1 MRTLYSIVS
10 RGEGLEKNAEKIRVL
25 LHMWDFFCNFALD
38 FDKHLMKRFIFL
50 SFVSAWMSMYCLP
63 AFGWGQE
70 GHRIIAKIAY
80 DNLDK
85 KAKKAVDQILGEGGI
100 VYWSNWPDEIKS
112 DTIYPQSISD
122 GWHYPDFAGNMSDSL
137 VADALIHYPA
147 EGGNLYRAL
156 DSLVREMENGKLKI
170 ENCEHTLRFIVHLSG
185 DRYCPMHM
193 AHMDDKGGNAV
204 KMKWFG
210 RETNLHSVWDTKL
223 IESQGYS
230 YTEYAEKL
238 EHEYANKKKEIE
250 KATDTELLLMS
261 YHVTE
266 DIYRYQESW
275 DGNTYHYIYR
285 WRQPMEWQ
293 LYVAGIRLAKLLNSI
308 F

>member
-1 MRTLYSIVS
+1 MQRIFDSSI
-10 RGEGLEKNAEKIRVL
+10 
-25 LHMWDFFCNFALD
+25 
-38 FDKHLMKRFIFL
+38 MKRTISIFL
-50 SFVSAWMSMYCLP
+50 ILLCACAYSLP
-63 AFGWGQE
+63 ALSWGQE

-80 DNLDK
+80 DNLSK
-85 KAKKAVDQILGEGGI
+85 KARKQVDKIMGDHGMI
-100 VYWSNWPDEIKS
+100 YWANWPDEIKS
-112 DTIYPQSISD
+112 DTIYKESIKD
-122 GWHYPDFAGNMSDSL
+122 GWHYQDFAGGMSDSL

-156 DSLVREMENGKLKI
+156 DSLVHELKI
-170 ENCEHTLRFIVHLSG
+170 EGLRLKNPHTMRFIVHLSG

-230 YTEYAEKL
+230 YTEYADKL
-238 EHEYANKKKEIE
+238 EREYAWKKKAIE
-250 KATDTELLLMS
+250 QASDTELLLRS

-266 DIYRYQESW
+266 DIYTYQSTW
-275 DGNTYHYIYR
+275 DGNTYHYIYH
-285 WRQPMEWQ
+285 WRQPMEYQ
-293 LYVAGIRLAKLLNSI
+293 LYVAGIRLAQLLNSI
-308 F
+308 Y